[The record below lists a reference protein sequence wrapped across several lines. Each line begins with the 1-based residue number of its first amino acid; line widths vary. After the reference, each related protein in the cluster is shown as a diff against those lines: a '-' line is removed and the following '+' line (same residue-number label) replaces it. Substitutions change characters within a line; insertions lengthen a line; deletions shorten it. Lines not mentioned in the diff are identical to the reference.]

1 MVVYDLMGREVAR
14 LLERRLEAGSYSA
27 VWQGTSTAGAK
38 APSRLYISSLVT
50 PRFTLSIKMVL
61 LK

>member
-1 MVVYDLMGREVAR
+1 MGREVAR

-27 VWQGTSTAGAK
+27 VWQGTSTAGAE
-38 APSRLYISSLVT
+38 APSGLYIARLVT
-50 PRFTLSIKMVL
+50 PRFTRSIKMVL